1 MKLPT
6 PREESQQPPI
16 NYFNLRGKTM
26 FGKVTSTGLLKAAA
40 KSEASATKALA
51 VAQAA
56 QADAAKKRE
65 LARTVEVKERVAEL
79 SKAETA
85 AKLFHSQASNAYMAA
100 VAERNTAEAAL
111 AATQK
116 KVAAASEALQA
127 AASDFN
133 RAKAAADVER
143 ARIEPQE

>member
-1 MKLPT
+1 
-6 PREESQQPPI
+6 
-16 NYFNLRGKTM
+16 M